1 MDFADELGGLQQVHP
16 LDRRDCGLDAAAAH
30 DGACRDNTLDK
41 PIFADDDLPLRV
53 NFALETT
60 VDPDRAFDPNLALE
74 MHALGQQ
81 RDIVVAAKSVFLH
94 AEPPPSIGASLHHFM
109 PDHLGVC

>member
-1 MDFADELGGLQQVHP
+1 DRASLALVGAPAHGGP
-16 LDRRDCGLDAAAAH
+16 
-30 DGACRDNTLDK
+30 CRDNPLDQ

-53 NFALETT
+53 NFTLETT

-74 MHALGQQ
+74 MHTLGQQ
-81 RDIVVAAKSVFLH
+81 RDIVVASKSFFLH
-94 AEPPPSIGASLHHFM
+94 AEPPPSIRASLHHFG